1 MAQRSDGPFPDHLLV
16 GGIDHAGITVRSL
29 ERSLAF
35 YRDLLGLRVI
45 EISSGEEDVGQIAGI
60 PGARV
65 KAADLDAGDGRI
77 FELLEYVAAS
87 ADDVLQRPNG
97 PGCPHVALRVRD
109 IAGVLQRLAEAGH
122 HPDGKP
128 TTITG
133 AIAWEGATVVYLRD
147 PDGAIIELIQRPEPG
162 QPDPAMEANG
172 LVAQERSTG

>member
-1 MAQRSDGPFPDHLLV
+1 MSDYLRV
-16 GGIDHAGITVRSL
+16 GGIDHVGITVRNL

-45 EISSGEEDVGQIAGI
+45 EISGGEEDVGQILGI
-60 PGARV
+60 PGARI

-77 FELLEYVAAS
+77 FELLEYVTAGGEA
-87 ADDVLQRPNG
+87 VPQRPNG

-109 IAGVLQRLAEAGH
+109 IAQVLQRLARAGH
-122 HPDGKP
+122 NPDGKP

-147 PDGAIIELIQRPEPG
+147 PDGAVIELIQRPEPG
-162 QPDPAMEANG
+162 RG
-172 LVAQERSTG
+172 